1 MALQGSFSVAI
12 MFCVF
17 FIPEVRLSLEE
28 FDWGHTDFLITCFS
42 SQSPR
47 WYVQHGRD
55 EEALAFLVKYH
66 GNGDP
71 NSALVRLEMAEMKA
85 SRDADNGSDKRWWDY
100 SDLFR
105 TKNARY
111 RMLSGKNCFHHLIFF
126 PLAH

>member
-1 MALQGSFSVAI
+1 MTYFS
-12 MFCVF
+12 
-17 FIPEVRLSLEE
+17 L
-28 FDWGHTDFLITCFS
+28 
-42 SQSPR
+42 QSPR

-111 RMLSGKNCFHHLIFF
+111 RMLSGKKCFHH
-126 PLAH
+126 